1 MSRIIYPL
9 YTALLILSWSLL
21 AVAAGPGIDSG
32 SAIIQNHL
40 EKMAM
45 EEQRDM
51 ELRGLLIRDAILTES
66 LANIAEKL
74 WKQTGAHTP
83 RFQVRVLK
91 KTAVD
96 AFVYPNGIC
105 YLTSGLLV
113 RLANEDQLA
122 MAIAH
127 EMGHYIGRHAMQAYI
142 GVRTTEK
149 PGYTHALGR
158 PDSIRA
164 ARESSLENMRQQAEL
179 EADRQGLL
187 LMAAAGYRP
196 AEALGLI
203 DHLIGLAE
211 TAPVNTFEKRKVA
224 KLLERRRCELEEAS
238 AAISARDPAELSD
251 DGLFQRVLAQA
262 LLANAQAA
270 LSEGKW
276 LVAEENVDRYLAAN
290 ADAPHAYYLLGEIF
304 RHQSSEGDRNR
315 ALTSYSKAIALDAHY
330 APPYQAIGI
339 MYLKSGRSDE
349 ARSYLNTYL
358 ALAPKAAERHYVEAY
373 LKLCEPN

>member
-1 MSRIIYPL
+1 M
-9 YTALLILSWSLL
+9 
-21 AVAAGPGIDSG
+21 AADPGIDSR
-32 SAIIQNHL
+32 SAIIQDQL
-40 EKMAM
+40 EEMAM

-51 ELRGLLIRDAILTES
+51 ELRGLLIRDEILTES
-66 LANIAEKL
+66 LANIAGKL
-74 WKQTGAHTP
+74 RQETGAGIP

-91 KTAVD
+91 RTAVD

-113 RLANEDQLA
+113 RLFNEDQLA

-127 EMGHYIGRHAMQAYI
+127 EMGHHIGRHAMQAHLH
-142 GVRTTEK
+142 VRTTQK
-149 PGYTHALGR
+149 PGHAHALGQ

-164 ARESSLENMRQQAEL
+164 DRGSSLENMRIEAEL

-196 AEALGLI
+196 GEALDLI
-203 DHLIGLAE
+203 DRLIGLVE
-211 TAPVNTFEKRKVA
+211 IAPVNAFEKRKVA
-224 KLLERRRCELEEAS
+224 KLLERRRRDLEKAS
-238 AAISARDPAELSD
+238 AAISPRDPAELSD
-251 DGLFQRVLAQA
+251 DRLFQRVLAQA

-276 LVAEENVDRYLAAN
+276 QVAEENVHRYLN
-290 ADAPHAYYLLGEIF
+290 AHAETPHAHYLLGEIF
-304 RHQSSEGDRNR
+304 RHQSSEGDHNR
-315 ALTSYSKAIALDAHY
+315 ALTSYSKAIALDAQY

-339 MYLKSGRSDE
+339 IYLKSGRSDE

-358 ALAPKAAERHYVEAY
+358 ALAPKAAERQYIEAY
-373 LKLCEPN
+373 LKLCKPN